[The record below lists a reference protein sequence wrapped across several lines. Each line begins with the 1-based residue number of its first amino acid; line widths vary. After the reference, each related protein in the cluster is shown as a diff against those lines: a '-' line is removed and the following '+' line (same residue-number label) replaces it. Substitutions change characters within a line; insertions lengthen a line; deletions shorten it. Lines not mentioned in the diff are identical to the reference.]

1 MPAMPDPFQQLLSE
15 KFDDFRVDVIDR
27 LARIETQH
35 GRVIERLDRMNG
47 TMDEH
52 AGTLRDHEK
61 KLTRMRGMVH
71 VFATLAAAVVSFVI
85 HRLRNWFGP

>member
-1 MPAMPDPFQQLLSE
+1 MQDPFQQMLLE
-15 KFDDFRVDVIDR
+15 KFDDFRVEVIDR

-47 TMDEH
+47 AMDKH
-52 AGTLRDHEK
+52 ADAIRDHEK
-61 KLTRMRGMVH
+61 KLARMRGLVH